1 MESMYKKPEMVGDGM
16 KETLNFITEVVRFW
30 GEHIL
35 WVNLVLAGAVVFF
48 ERRNPK
54 SVWAWLLLLYFVPV
68 VGFLFYLLIGVDLRK
83 RKRFQVKE
91 VSDSLQEANRIQEH
105 SLQSSTLQE
114 LEQWLDKYRELII
127 YNLKT
132 GGGVLTG
139 DNDIDIFT
147 DGNKLYDTII
157 EDLEKAKWFIH
168 IQYYIIRDDILFE
181 RIREVLE
188 RKIKEGVEVRILY
201 DAMGCRTVSTRF
213 WEKLEKQGM
222 EVAEFFPALFGRFH
236 LRMNYRNHRKLLIV
250 DNEVAYVGGF
260 NIGREYVDLD
270 ETLGHWRDTHL
281 RIRGTAT
288 LSLQIQFLQDWNY
301 AAGKNL
307 FGESKYYMEAAY
319 GTRDACKVQIIAS
332 GPDHSGQ
339 TIRDNYLYLIYKARK
354 SIYIQTP
361 YFIPDEAVAQALHM
375 AVLAGVEVHIMIPC
389 KPDHMFVY
397 WATYSY
403 VGDLVMAGAKCYT
416 YDNGFLHAKGMIV
429 DGEVLCYG
437 TANLDIRSFALNF
450 EVNATVYD
458 VDKAREMEEYF
469 QKDLAYCSLIS
480 KDMYAGRSLKIRFK
494 EQVCRLL
501 SPVL

>member
-1 MESMYKKPEMVGDGM
+1 MVGERM
-16 KETLNFITEVVRFW
+16 KEILWFLTEILQFL

-35 WVNLVLAGAVVFF
+35 WVNLLLVLAVIFF

-54 SVWAWLLLLYFVPV
+54 SVWAWLLLLYFLPV
-68 VGFLFYLLIGVDLRK
+68 IGFLFYLLVGVDLRN

-91 VSDSLQEANRIQEH
+91 VADSLQEAGRIQEH
-105 SLQSSTLQE
+105 SIQSLTLQE
-114 LEQWLDKYRELII
+114 LEQGLDKYKELII
-127 YNLKT
+127 YNLKA

-157 EDLEKAKWFIH
+157 KDLERAKWFIH
-168 IQYYIIRDDILFE
+168 IQYYIIREDIVFE
-181 RIREVLE
+181 RIRELLE

-201 DAMGCRTVSTRF
+201 DAMGCRTVSPRF
-213 WEKLEKQGM
+213 WEKLRAQGM

-270 ETLGHWRDTHL
+270 EKLGHWRDTHL
-281 RIRGTAT
+281 RISGTAT

-307 FGESKYYMEAAY
+307 FGESKYYMEVAY
-319 GTRDACKVQIIAS
+319 GKRDYCKAQIIAS
-332 GPDHSGQ
+332 GPDHKGQ

-361 YFIPDEAVAQALHM
+361 YFIPDESVAQALYM
-375 AVLAGVEVHIMIPC
+375 AVLSGVEVNIMIPC

-403 VGDLVMAGAKCYT
+403 IGDLVMAGANCYT
-416 YDNGFLHAKGMIV
+416 YDNGFLHAKGMVV
-429 DGEVLCYG
+429 DGEVFCYG
-437 TANLDIRSFALNF
+437 TANMDIRSFALNF

-458 VDKAREMEEYF
+458 MKKAGEMEECF
-469 QKDLAYCSLIS
+469 KKDLVYCSRIS
-480 KDMYAGRSLKIRFK
+480 KDVYAARSLQIRFK

>member
-1 MESMYKKPEMVGDGM
+1 MVGERM
-16 KETLNFITEVVRFW
+16 KEMLWFLAEIVRYL

-35 WVNLVLAGAVVFF
+35 WVNIVLAIVVIFF

-54 SVWAWLLLLYFVPV
+54 SVWAWLLLLYFLPV
-68 VGFLFYLLIGVDLRK
+68 VGFLFYLFVGVDLRK

-91 VSDSLQEANRIQEH
+91 VADSLQEAGRIQEH
-105 SLQSSTLQE
+105 SLQTLTQQE
-114 LEQWLDKYRELII
+114 LELGLDKYKELII
-127 YNLKT
+127 YNLKA

-157 EDLEKAKWFIH
+157 EDLEKAKYFIH
-168 IQYYIIRDDILFE
+168 MQYYIIKDDILFE

-201 DAMGCRTVSTRF
+201 DAMGCRTVSMSF
-213 WEKLEKQGM
+213 WEKLKAQGM
-222 EVAEFFPALFGRFH
+222 EVAVFFPALLGRFH
-236 LRMNYRNHRKLLIV
+236 LRINYRNHRKLLIV
-250 DNEVAYVGGF
+250 DNKVAYVGGF

-270 ETLGHWRDTHL
+270 EKLGHWRDTHL
-281 RIRGTAT
+281 RISGTAT
-288 LSLQIQFLQDWNY
+288 LNLQIQFLQDWNY

-307 FGESKYYMEAAY
+307 FGEPKYYLEAAY
-319 GTRDACKVQIIAS
+319 GERDYCKVQIIAS
-332 GPDHSGQ
+332 GPDHKGQ

-361 YFIPDEAVAQALHM
+361 YFIPDESVAQALYM
-375 AVLAGVEVHIMIPC
+375 AILSGVEVNIMIPC

-403 VGDLVMAGAKCYT
+403 VGDLVMAGANGYT
-416 YDNGFLHAKGMIV
+416 YNNGFLHAKGMVV
-429 DGEVLCYG
+429 DGEVFCYG
-437 TANLDIRSFALNF
+437 TANMDIRSFALNF

-458 VDKAREMEEYF
+458 VEKAREMEACF
-469 QKDLAYCSLIS
+469 KKDLIYCSRIS
-480 KDMYAGRSLKIRFK
+480 KDVYAGRSLQIRFK
-494 EQVCRLL
+494 EQLCRLL

>member
-127 YNLKT
+127 YNLKA

-201 DAMGCRTVSTRF
+201 PLPKDHFLRSG
-213 WEKLEKQGM
+213 LY
-222 EVAEFFPALFGRFH
+222 FFTFH
-236 LRMNYRNHRKLLIV
+236 
-250 DNEVAYVGGF
+250 
-260 NIGREYVDLD
+260 
-270 ETLGHWRDTHL
+270 
-281 RIRGTAT
+281 
-288 LSLQIQFLQDWNY
+288 
-301 AAGKNL
+301 
-307 FGESKYYMEAAY
+307 YYFF
-319 GTRDACKVQIIAS
+319 T
-332 GPDHSGQ
+332 
-339 TIRDNYLYLIYKARK
+339 KARLL
-354 SIYIQTP
+354 P
-361 YFIPDEAVAQALHM
+361 CFFIL
-375 AVLAGVEVHIMIPC
+375 
-389 KPDHMFVY
+389 
-397 WATYSY
+397 
-403 VGDLVMAGAKCYT
+403 KCY
-416 YDNGFLHAKGMIV
+416 NSHKR
-429 DGEVLCYG
+429 CY
-437 TANLDIRSFALNF
+437 L
-450 EVNATVYD
+450 
-458 VDKAREMEEYF
+458 
-469 QKDLAYCSLIS
+469 
-480 KDMYAGRSLKIRFK
+480 
-494 EQVCRLL
+494 
-501 SPVL
+501 

>member
-1 MESMYKKPEMVGDGM
+1 MVGDGM
-16 KETLNFITEVVRFW
+16 KEMLWFLAEVVRFL

-35 WVNLVLAGAVVFF
+35 WVNLLLAVAVVFF

-68 VGFLFYLLIGVDLRK
+68 AGFLFYLLIGVDLRK

-91 VSDSLQEANRIQEH
+91 VADSLQEAGRIQEH
-105 SLQSSTLQE
+105 SLQTFDLRE

-127 YNLKT
+127 YNLKA

-147 DGNKLYDTII
+147 DGNKLYDTIV
-157 EDLEKAKWFIH
+157 EDLEKATRFIH

-181 RIREVLE
+181 RMREVLC

-201 DAMGCRTVSTRF
+201 DAMGCRTVCPDF
-213 WEKLEKQGM
+213 WRKLKKQGM
-222 EVAEFFPALFGRFH
+222 EVAVFFPALFGRFQ

-250 DNEVAYVGGF
+250 DNEIAYVGGF

-270 ETLGHWRDTHL
+270 EKLGHWRDTHL
-281 RIRGTAT
+281 RIRGTAI
-288 LSLQIQFLQDWNY
+288 LNLQIQFLQDWNY
-301 AAGKNL
+301 ASGKNL
-307 FGESKYYMEAAY
+307 FGEAKYYLEAAY
-319 GTRDACKVQIIAS
+319 GKRDACKVQIIAS
-332 GPDHSGQ
+332 GPDHRGQ

-361 YFIPDEAVAQALHM
+361 YFIPDEAVVQALYM
-375 AVLAGVEVHIMIPC
+375 AVLAGVEVNIMIPC

-403 VGDLVMAGAKCYT
+403 VGELVMVGANCYT

-429 DGEVLCYG
+429 DGEVFCYG

-458 VDKAREMEEYF
+458 VDKAREMEECF
-469 QKDLAYCSLIS
+469 KKDLKHCSLIS
-480 KDMYAGRSLKIRFK
+480 KDVYAGRSLQIRFK
-494 EQVCRLL
+494 EQICRLL